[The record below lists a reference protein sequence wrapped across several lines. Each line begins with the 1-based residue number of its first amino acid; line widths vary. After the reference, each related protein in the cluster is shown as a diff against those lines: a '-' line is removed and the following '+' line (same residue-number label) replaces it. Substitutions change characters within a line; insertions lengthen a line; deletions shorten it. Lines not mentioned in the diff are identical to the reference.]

1 MYVFPTKMLLAADGS
16 RSSTPVL
23 GPAGQI
29 DDFTREE
36 NIGLVVVGGR
46 DLGRLW
52 YAIRASLWA
61 TVIREACC
69 SARVVPG
76 ESGA

>member
-1 MYVFPTKMLLAADGS
+1 MDLFPTKIVLAAEGS
-16 RSSTPVL
+16 RSSTPVF
-23 GPAGQI
+23 GPDGQI
-29 DDFTREE
+29 VDSTREG
-36 NIGLVVVGGR
+36 NIGFVVVGGR
-46 DLGRLW
+46 G
-52 YAIRASLWA
+52 

>member
-23 GPAGQI
+23 GPTGQI
-29 DDFTREE
+29 VDFTRE

-46 DLGRLW
+46 G
-52 YAIRASLWA
+52 

>member
-1 MYVFPTKMLLAADGS
+1 MDVSPTKILLAADGS
-16 RSSTPVL
+16 RSSRPVL

-29 DDFTREE
+29 VDFTREE

-46 DLGRLW
+46 G
-52 YAIRASLWA
+52 

>member
-1 MYVFPTKMLLAADGS
+1 MMYVFPTKMLLAADGS

-23 GPAGQI
+23 GPTGQI
-29 DDFTREE
+29 VDFTRE

-61 TVIREACC
+61 TVIRGACC